1 MIYLRRT
8 DTMAMDINDLMGTM
22 LSSGAIDQVSQM
34 LGVNQKEAGS
44 AIEEVLPMLLK
55 GMQGQAR
62 NKDTQQ
68 GFLQALQDHSNN
80 DTSDFT
86 KYLKNVDTDDGAK
99 IVKHLLGAQQE
110 EVAAK
115 AKKKSGLDTK
125 TIMKIMAIAA
135 PLLMSRM
142 GKTAKSTAKSSGSD
156 DMLSIV
162 GGLMDGVDASDII
175 KIAGKLFK

>member
-1 MIYLRRT
+1 
-8 DTMAMDINDLMGTM
+8 MDMNDVMKMM
-22 LSSGAIDQVSQM
+22 LNSGNVSQIGKL
-34 LGVNQKEAGS
+34 LGVNEQEASS
-44 AIEEVLPMLLK
+44 AIQEVLPMLLQ
-55 GMQGQAR
+55 GMQGQAQ

-68 GFLQALQDHSNN
+68 GFLQALQDHSND

-86 KYLKNVDTDDGAK
+86 RFLTNVDTEDGAK
-99 IVKHLLGAQQE
+99 IVKHLLGSKQE

-135 PLLMSRM
+135 PLLMSQM
-142 GKTAKSTAKSSGSD
+142 GKSAKSKAKTAATSD

-162 GGLMDGVDASDII
+162 GGLLDGVDATDVF
-175 KIAGKLFK
+175 KIVKKLF